1 MQILR
6 NARANSITM
15 DTIDSKDFSGSL
27 ILLLEN
33 GLNFIT
39 TNSKKKWKK
48 LSDHRVE
55 MPDYPERSVLEGLV
69 NLL

>member
-48 LSDHRVE
+48 LADRRVE